1 MALAFSPPFMVWT
14 ILRRNQVGSKIGVLR
29 IVPSSEPIIFPTCAT
44 GAKINMAVILIYFFY
59 LLLLPTLDPFD
70 EGGRGE

>member
-1 MALAFSPPFMVWT
+1 MVWP
-14 ILRRNQVGSKIGVLR
+14 ILLRNQVGSKIGILR
-29 IVPSSEPIIFPTCAT
+29 IVPSSEPISFPTCAT
-44 GAKINMAVILIYFFY
+44 GAEINRAVILTYIFY